1 MRYFFFLI
9 AVFSITFSNAQ
20 SIIVDENYTPQQLVE
35 DILIN
40 SGCASVTNVMVSG
53 GNYTSGEK
61 TYGYFNNNGSSF
73 PITEGII
80 LSTGKISNAPGPNT
94 SLLDDGGDITWPG
107 DSDLNVALNLSN
119 SINATVLEFD
129 FIPLGS
135 QISFDFLLSSE
146 QYLTNPSSNQ
156 CNFTD
161 GFAFL
166 LREVGSTN
174 YQNLALVPGTN
185 IPIKINTVR
194 GSGTICPAANEQ
206 YFDAFNGTNYPTNFN
221 GQTKVLTAQSSVT
234 PGNQYHI
241 KLVIADEGNY
251 RYDSAIFLKAGS
263 FNTTVNLGDDK
274 TVALGNPLC
283 ENELPFTL
291 ATNTIGSHLWYL
303 DGNLLP
309 GETNATLEITTPTS
323 GVYSVAVTNPGC
335 ATRDTITLEF
345 APPLS
350 INETVFTECDND
362 GEQDGIRSFELNNII
377 PQIFTNLPSTFQID
391 FFADSNT
398 TTILPLFYQNTTP
411 FQQIIYAKIRNSN
424 CYNAIPITLN
434 INIFNENVVDE
445 TLSICENTSIILDA
459 GSGFSSYSWNTNP
472 TQTTQAITV
481 TNSGEYTVIIENGLG
496 CFKSKTFTV
505 IGSEIANIENIIIN
519 DFENN
524 NTATIDVAGNSIY
537 EFSLNGLDYQDS
549 NVFENLLPGEYTV
562 YVNDKNGCG
571 LVTKSFYIL
580 DYPKFFT
587 PNGDG
592 YNDTWQIKN
601 LEKRD
606 LENSNIYIFDRYG
619 KLLKQINPLGDGWNG
634 TFNGELL
641 PSSDYWFVLE
651 MTNGIRVR
659 SHFTMKR

>member
-283 ENELPFTL
+283 ENELPYTL
-291 ATNTIGSHLWYL
+291 ATNTIGNHLWYL

-309 GETNATLEITTPTS
+309 GETNATLEITTPTG

-335 ATRDTITLEF
+335 ATSDTITLEF

-472 TQTTQAITV
+472 NQTTQAITV

-524 NTATIDVAGNSIY
+524 NTATIDVTGNGIY

-601 LEKRD
+601 LEKRE